1 MVNSFDQLEPEA
13 IELLRELLIADEKL
27 PRANRGDF
35 VFEERWTRKYGMMPI
50 SEVEETLK
58 NGRSVILSGGRGKI
72 NSIDQLP
79 PEYDRDLVRH
89 VGFEGGY
96 TEIARIDLDALK
108 ALGFIEFGTD
118 NRKFSLTPKARSLR
132 AKLQSASV
140 SPSEDLP
147 PYTDAD
153 QPWFTELPKLDTVNS
168 DVLMGIE
175 PDVVILTAVPTERD
189 MVLRSMR
196 PLPSRSFIVKA
207 SVGPDTY
214 YIGIFGKLKVA
225 LVMSDPGSVGRTAS
239 ILTTA
244 DAIRRWNPKAV
255 IAVGIAFGVDSSK
268 QRIADV
274 LISKTVSNYESQR
287 VQDDATIQRGVI
299 AEAGLHLL
307 NRFGNV
313 HGWEFRR
320 PDNSIVEAKRGLILS
335 GEKLVDS
342 PAFKQRLL
350 EKYPEAI
357 GGEMEG
363 AGLYSAAEREKVE
376 WIIVKAI
383 CDWAD
388 GNKKKIYQNLAAAA
402 AVSLVEHVLNEE
414 NILADLRRPQE
425 PTRRETD
432 NRRQDANTESESR
445 KNVVSAKERGVAIGG
460 DVNNST
466 ILTGDIGNSKGIDL
480 SSPPLGKCG
489 NCGNAYSFTKWDM
502 SGEPICPF
510 CSHPLANTS
519 QNG

>member
-1 MVNSFDQLEPEA
+1 
-13 IELLRELLIADEKL
+13 
-27 PRANRGDF
+27 
-35 VFEERWTRKYGMMPI
+35 
-50 SEVEETLK
+50 VEEVLK
-58 NGRSVILSGGRGKI
+58 SGGSVRLIGGSGLI
-72 NSIDQLP
+72 TSIDQLP
-79 PEYDRDLVRH
+79 LEYDQDLVRH
-89 VGFEGGY
+89 VGLKEGY
-96 TEIARIDLDALK
+96 IEIAKIDLDTLK
-108 ALGFIEFGTD
+108 ALGFVEFAPD
-118 NRKFSLTPKARSLR
+118 SQKFSLTPKARAFR
-132 AKLQSASV
+132 KTLQSISASKV
-140 SPSEDLP
+140 EDIP
-147 PYTDAD
+147 KYADVD
-153 QPWFTELPKLDTVNS
+153 QPWFTDIPKLESVKYDAFM
-168 DVLMGIE
+168 DLE

-196 PLPSRSFIVKA
+196 PLQGRGLIAKTTA
-207 SVGPDTY
+207 GPDTY
-214 YIGIFGKLKVA
+214 YVGTFGSHKAV
-225 LVMSDPGSVGRTAS
+225 LVMSDMGAVGRSAS

-244 DAIRRWNPKAV
+244 AAVSRWNPKAV
-255 IAVGIAFGVDSSK
+255 IAVGIAFGIDSSK

-274 LISKTVSNYESQR
+274 LISKTVSNYEAQR

-342 PAFKQRLL
+342 PTFKQCLL

-388 GNKKKIYQNLAAAA
+388 GNKKKMYQNLAAAA

-425 PTRRETD
+425 RTRRETD
-432 NRRQDANTESESR
+432 NRQQDATKESESR

-510 CSHPLANTS
+510 CSYPLASTS
-519 QNG
+519 PNS